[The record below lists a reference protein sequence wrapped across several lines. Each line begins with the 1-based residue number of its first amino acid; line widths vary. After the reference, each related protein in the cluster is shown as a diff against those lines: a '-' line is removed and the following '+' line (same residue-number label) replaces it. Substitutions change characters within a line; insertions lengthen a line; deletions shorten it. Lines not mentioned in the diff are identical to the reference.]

1 MKAGIIMAIVILIL
15 GAGVYFGYT
24 FLGHTVSPTMGQV
37 NIPEEST
44 SKITTVQ
51 GLLMKVTNPKDDY
64 THTIKTETTL
74 VRAASYT
81 VTLDEYVGKNVEVT
95 GQNSGNTLFVDTI
108 TELK

>member
-1 MKAGIIMAIVILIL
+1 MKAFIIIGILVLIL
-15 GAGVYFGYT
+15 GVGGYFGYAY
-24 FLGHTVSPTMGQV
+24 FLTSPQSTNGQENFTAESDNSIKTVR
-37 NIPEEST
+37 
-44 SKITTVQ
+44 
-51 GLLMKVTNPKDDY
+51 GLLIKVANPKDDY
-64 THTIKTETTL
+64 THTIKTATVL